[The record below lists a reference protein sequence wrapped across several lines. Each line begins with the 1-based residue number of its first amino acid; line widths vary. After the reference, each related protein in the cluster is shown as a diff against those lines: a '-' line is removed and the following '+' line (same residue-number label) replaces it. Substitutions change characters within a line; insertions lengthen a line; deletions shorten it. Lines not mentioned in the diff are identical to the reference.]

1 MFSRWIS
8 QSLLRE
14 FGVRPNL
21 LRMPGRPAR
30 TRATRQVTSQLLVA
44 CLVAM
49 LLSMQ
54 AAAQD
59 LRYLRHGSWSTENG
73 LPQNSVHQILQTKD
87 GFLWVATE
95 DGIARFDGV
104 MFKTFKHDNELA
116 FASND
121 ACCLAEGPSGDLWIG
136 TDDGLLRLRQGVFQR
151 FREKDGLP
159 SSGILGLQ
167 VTDAGDLL
175 VQTASGTV
183 ALSGE
188 RFLPRVGKLSED
200 EGVVPPVVK
209 GLRGE
214 VWAMSGTGVKR
225 TKSTATREWAISN
238 GLPGTRVVSL
248 FVDRQGNAWV
258 GTNDGLVVIKHGE
271 DSAESIAALRGNSVL
286 QTYQDREG
294 NYWIGTESTGL
305 HLLHTK
311 VFREAA
317 GLTDQALTSI
327 VQASNGDIWIGT
339 RNDGL
344 RRIRGGRVDNPVR
357 ADALT
362 SRFVLALAP
371 GRYGDV
377 WAGTPD
383 GVNHIDAK
391 GKVQRFT
398 SADMLPDD
406 YIRALTT
413 GSDGAIWVGTR
424 KGLLRLKGTTAK
436 VFTSADGLGSDL
448 IGALLYASNGDLW
461 VGTSGGLS
469 KLTPDG
475 QFVTYAAKE
484 GLQSPLVSALSE
496 SPAGT
501 VWAATTDGNISRL
514 KDNHVS
520 TVQSSVLLAG
530 KISAL
535 LADRAGFMWIRGEHF
550 LLRVA
555 IADLDS
561 CIDRGQRCVLPL
573 NRYTTAD
580 GLPGL
585 DIVAGGSPLLW
596 QMQNGEVWSATQK
609 GAAIATGQPI
619 GAAQSFPVVIERM
632 LVDGT
637 EQNLQHGLV
646 SLDPGATRVDIEYA
660 GLSLASPLR
669 AEYRYWL
676 DGFDH
681 DWIAAGTRRTATY
694 TNLPPGIYTF
704 YVEAKAGDSTWLPS
718 QAVLRFR
725 VIPPVYRRWWFIL
738 LACLL
743 AAAAAVSLYRLRLRG
758 LRRQFEAVLG
768 ERNRIAREIHDT
780 LAQDFVGIALQLDL
794 VSQFLADGKPES
806 AQRQVQSTRKLV
818 MEGLDEARRS
828 IWDLRAISSKDSLPT
843 RLAGLVDR
851 YAGPSFS
858 IKLQVG
864 GAYRQLPVRVEEE
877 VLRIAQEALSNIQ
890 RHSGA
895 ETADVQ
901 LHFGTNILMMTV
913 RDYGCGFR
921 VDEQALLQGHFG
933 VSGMRERAAAIGATL
948 LVESEIDQGTTV
960 TLHANIAGEEGRRS

>member
-1 MFSRWIS
+1 M
-8 QSLLRE
+8 
-14 FGVRPNL
+14 RPNL
-21 LRMPGRPAR
+21 LRMSGRTAL
-30 TRATRQVTSQLLVA
+30 TRATRQVAGQLLPA
-44 CLVAM
+44 CLVAV
-49 LLSMQ
+49 LLSVL

-87 GFLWVATE
+87 GFLWIATE

-104 MFKTFKHDNELA
+104 VFKTFKHDNEPT

-121 ACCLAEGPSGDLWIG
+121 ACCLVEGPSGDLWAG

-151 FREKDGLP
+151 FSEKDGLP
-159 SSGILGLQ
+159 SAGILGLR

-175 VQTASGTV
+175 VQTASGLAV
-183 ALSGE
+183 QRGE
-188 RFLPRVGKLSED
+188 RFLPRVGKISD
-200 EGVVPPVVK
+200 DAGIVHPVVK
-209 GLRGE
+209 SPRGE
-214 VWAMSGTGVKR
+214 VWAMFGTGVR
-225 TKSTATREWAISN
+225 LTTPAATREWTMSN

-248 FVDRQGNAWV
+248 FVDRERNAWV
-258 GTNDGLVVIKHGE
+258 GTNDGLAVIKHGA
-271 DSAESIAALRGNSVL
+271 DHTESIAALRGNSVQ

-305 HLLHTK
+305 HLLHAE

-317 GLTDQALTSI
+317 GLADQTLTSI
-327 VQASNGDIWIGT
+327 VQGSNGDIWVGT

-344 RRIRGGRVDNPVR
+344 RRIRDGRVENPVP
-357 ADALT
+357 AEALT
-362 SRFVLALAP
+362 SRFILALAP

-383 GVNHIDAK
+383 GLNHIDST

-406 YIRALTT
+406 YIRALTA

-424 KGLLRLKGTTAK
+424 KGLIRLKGTNAK
-436 VFTSADGLGSDL
+436 VFTSADGLGADL
-448 IGALLYASNGDLW
+448 IGSLLSASNGDLW

-469 KLTPDG
+469 RLTSDG
-475 QFVTYAAKE
+475 RWITYAAKD
-484 GLQSPLVSALSE
+484 GLRSPLVSALAE

-501 VWAATTDGNISRL
+501 VWAGTTDGNISRV

-520 TVQSSVLLAG
+520 TVQSSSLLVG

-535 LADRAGFMWIRGEHF
+535 LADQAGSIWIRGEHS

-555 IADLDS
+555 VADLNNCMDK
-561 CIDRGQRCVLPL
+561 GEYCVLPL
-573 NRYTTAD
+573 NRYTKAD
-580 GLPGL
+580 GLP
-585 DIVAGGSPLLW
+585 DSEIVAGGSPLLW
-596 QMQNGEVWSATQK
+596 QMQDGEVWSVTQK

-619 GAAQSFPVVIERM
+619 AVTQSFPVVIDRM

-637 EQNLQHGLV
+637 EQGLQQA
-646 SLDPGATRVDIEYA
+646 SLTLSPSDTRVDIEYA

-669 AEYRYWL
+669 VEYRYRL
-676 DGFDH
+676 EGFDR
-681 DWIAAGTRRTATY
+681 DWIVAGTRRTATY
-694 TNLPPGIYTF
+694 TNLPPRAYTF
-704 YVEAKAGDSTWLPS
+704 YVEARASDGTWLQSP
-718 QAVLRFR
+718 AVLQFR
-725 VIPPVYRRWWFIL
+725 VTPPVYRRWWFIL
-738 LACLL
+738 SFFLL
-743 AAAAAVSLYRLRLRG
+743 AGAAVVSLYRLRLRG

-794 VSQFLADGKPES
+794 VSQQLAGGEPES

-818 MEGLDEARRS
+818 MEGLAEARRS

-843 RLAGLVDR
+843 RLAALVDR
-851 YAGPSFS
+851 YSGPSLS
-858 IKLQVG
+858 IKFQVG

-901 LHFGTNILMMTV
+901 LHFGTNILMMAV
-913 RDYGCGFR
+913 RDQGCGFS
-921 VDEQALLQGHFG
+921 VDEQKAFLQGHFG
-933 VSGMRERAAAIGATL
+933 VSGMRERATAIGATL
-948 LVESEIDQGTTV
+948 LVESEVGQGTTV
-960 TLHANIAGEEGRRS
+960 TLRANIAGEEGRRS

>member
-1 MFSRWIS
+1 MDGSH
-8 QSLLRE
+8 SLLRE

-21 LRMPGRPAR
+21 LRMPGRPAL
-30 TRATRQVTSQLLVA
+30 TRATRQVAHHLLSA
-44 CLVAM
+44 CFVAM
-49 LLSMQ
+49 LLNML

-87 GFLWVATE
+87 GFLWIATE

-104 MFKTFKHDNELA
+104 VFKTFKHDNEPA

-121 ACCLAEGPSGDLWIG
+121 ACCLAEGPSGDLWVG
-136 TDDGLLRLRQGVFQR
+136 TNDGLLRLRRGIFQR
-151 FREKDGLP
+151 FSEKDGLP

-167 VTDAGDLL
+167 VTDSGDLL
-175 VQTASGTV
+175 VQTASGIAV
-183 ALSGE
+183 QNGE
-188 RFLPRVGKLSED
+188 RFLPRVSKTSNDAGA
-200 EGVVPPVVK
+200 VHPAVK

-214 VWAMSGTGVKR
+214 DWTMFATGVKR
-225 TKSTATREWAISN
+225 TTPTVTREWTISRSN

-258 GTNDGLVVIKHGE
+258 GTNDGLAVIKHGA

-305 HLLHTK
+305 HLLHAE
-311 VFREAA
+311 VFRAA
-317 GLTDQALTSI
+317 PDLADQPLTSV
-327 VQASNGDIWIGT
+327 VQGSNGYIWVGT

-344 RRIRGGRVDNPVR
+344 RRIRDGRVDNPVR
-357 ADALT
+357 ADTLT
-362 SRFVLALAP
+362 SRFILALAP
-371 GRYGDV
+371 GRNGDV

-383 GVNHIDAK
+383 GLNHVDAT

-413 GSDGAIWVGTR
+413 GSDGAVWVGTR

-436 VFTSADGLGSDL
+436 VFTSTDGLGADL
-448 IGALLYASNGDLW
+448 IGALLSANNGDLW

-469 KLTPDG
+469 RLTSDG
-475 QFVTYAAKE
+475 RWLTYAAKD
-484 GLQSPLVSALSE
+484 GLQSPLVSALAE

-501 VWAATTDGNISRL
+501 VWVGTTDGNISRV

-520 TVQSSVLLAG
+520 TVQSSSLHAG

-535 LADRAGFMWIRGEHF
+535 LADRTGSMWIRGEQS
-550 LLRVA
+550 LLRIA
-555 IADLDS
+555 IADLNN
-561 CIDRGQRCVLPL
+561 CIDRGERCVLPL
-573 NRYTTAD
+573 NRYTKAD
-580 GLPGL
+580 GLPGSE
-585 DIVAGGSPLLW
+585 IVAGGSPLLW
-596 QMQNGEVWSATQK
+596 QMQDAEVWSATQK

-619 GAAQSFPVVIERM
+619 AVAQSFPVVIDRM

-637 EQNLQHGLV
+637 EQSLQQGL
-646 SLDPGATRVDIEYA
+646 LTLGPGDTRVDIEYA

-669 AEYRYWL
+669 VEYRYRL
-676 DGFDH
+676 DGFDRNWT
-681 DWIAAGTRRTATY
+681 DAGTRRTATY
-694 TNLPPGIYTF
+694 TNLPPRTYTF
-704 YVEAKAGDSTWLPS
+704 YVEARANDGTWLRSP
-718 QAVLRFR
+718 AILTFR
-725 VIPPVYRRWWFIL
+725 VTPPVYRRWWFLLSAFL
-738 LACLL
+738 LAM
-743 AAAAAVSLYRLRLRG
+743 AAAVSLYRLRLRG

-794 VSQFLADGKPES
+794 VSQFLAGGKPES

-818 MEGLDEARRS
+818 MEGLAEARRS

-843 RLAGLVDR
+843 RLAALVDR
-851 YAGPSFS
+851 YTAPSLT

-864 GAYRQLPVRVEEE
+864 GAYRQLPQRVEDE

-895 ETADVQ
+895 KTADVQ

-913 RDYGCGFR
+913 RDHGCGFR

-948 LVESEIDQGTTV
+948 LIESENGQGTTV
-960 TLHANIAGEEGRRS
+960 TLRVSITVEEGRRS